1 MNLPVLSI
9 LLFGVFEFFVF
20 CVITFEPIMIQTCSA
35 PQSDRL
41 IFSFVKDIEV
51 VVEQMTRNHRKM
63 IGKTADFF
71 ILSFSQHSVFASS
84 IPSSMAAASS
94 SFLQQ
99 TPSSRF
105 QSTSLMVQT
114 CLCFLWGQQN
124 GYCNDHK
131 NCIEIKIWTLSA
143 TEDRLGKNWSC
154 VQLSKCCQKMQ
165 NSDLRAEIYIENLVG
180 VA

>member
-1 MNLPVLSI
+1 
-9 LLFGVFEFFVF
+9 
-20 CVITFEPIMIQTCSA
+20 
-35 PQSDRL
+35 
-41 IFSFVKDIEV
+41 
-51 VVEQMTRNHRKM
+51 
-63 IGKTADFF
+63 
-71 ILSFSQHSVFASS
+71 
-84 IPSSMAAASS
+84 
-94 SFLQQ
+94 
-99 TPSSRF
+99 
-105 QSTSLMVQT
+105 MVQT

-180 VA
+180 VAWLIWMPHPFFKNRSDTYGPPCICYVLTLTCTYLRCTVYWEEKKTGNLLDTKIRATHSNRTKLLLRESDARYY